1 MTSPKAASPIALSS
15 LRVAPPPESRLILAS
30 ASPRRQDLLEAIGMP
45 PDAILPTDID
55 ETPRKAELP
64 AELAL
69 RLAREKAAACQ
80 AEGYVL
86 AADTVVGVG
95 RRILPKAET
104 VEEAEACLRL
114 MSGRAHQVITG
125 VCVRAPDGRSASR
138 VVMTRVRMKRLSER
152 EIADY
157 LASGEWQGKAGGYG
171 IQGRA
176 GAFIL
181 SLNGSYTGVVGLPV
195 YETRTLLEGLG
206 YRPAAPAGD

>member
-1 MTSPKAASPIALSS
+1 M
-15 LRVAPPPESRLILAS
+15 APPPENRLILAS
-30 ASPRRQDLLEAIGMP
+30 ASPRRQDLLQAIGMP

-125 VCVRAPDGRSASR
+125 VCVRAPNGRSASR
-138 VVMTRVRMKRLSER
+138 AVMTRVRMKRLSER

-206 YRPAAPAGD
+206 YRPAALAGD

>member
-1 MTSPKAASPIALSS
+1 
-15 LRVAPPPESRLILAS
+15 
-30 ASPRRQDLLEAIGMP
+30 MP